1 MLVRNLRALVPR
13 GFLSS
18 PHSYNV
24 RSNPVTMAGRV
35 VRNLSAILNVG
46 NNDRSTVKKKQN
58 GRMKTKE
65 TCPVGLLKNSVVK
78 VFFASRDYSRTRPWE
93 THTER
98 CSGSGFAISGKR
110 ILTNAHVVEVL
121 NEHTSVHVKK
131 RGSTIKYKAKVQKIA
146 HECDLAILEIDSQE
160 FWKGMNPLDRYY
172 YAWVTN

>member
-98 CSGSGFAISGKR
+98 CSGSGMSIYIFTWKLYSSSRLLSFSYRFTLCRICILGKK
-110 ILTNAHVVEVL
+110 N
-121 NEHTSVHVKK
+121 SYK
-131 RGSTIKYKAKVQKIA
+131 RSCGGST
-146 HECDLAILEIDSQE
+146 E
-160 FWKGMNPLDRYY
+160 
-172 YAWVTN
+172 